1 MNKIWVDKMNN
12 YLIDRVIHKF
22 ENLNYYLFL
31 NVEKLLFID
40 GDGFRDNMVDTFSL
54 VCEYHDPLP

>member
-1 MNKIWVDKMNN
+1 MNN

-40 GDGFRDNMVDTFSL
+40 GGGFRDNMVDSFSL

>member
-1 MNKIWVDKMNN
+1 MNKIWIDKMNN

-40 GDGFRDNMVDTFSL
+40 GGGFRDNMVDTFSL